1 VEDWVMH
8 RVDVEDA
15 KTSLDQL
22 LAEALRGEEVVLSR
36 NDQPVARL
44 VGLAEVQP
52 RPRFG
57 SARGLVRI
65 ADDFEAPLADF
76 DEYTR

>member
-1 VEDWVMH
+1 MH

-15 KTSLDQL
+15 KSSLDQL
-22 LAEALRGEEVVLSR
+22 LAEAQRGEEVVLTR
-36 NDQPVARL
+36 EDRPIARL
-44 VGLAEVQP
+44 IAVGEQRP

-57 SARGLVRI
+57 SARELVRVG
-65 ADDFEAPLADF
+65 ADFEAPLADF

>member
-1 VEDWVMH
+1 MH

-22 LAEALRGEEVVLSR
+22 LAEALRGEEVVLTKD
-36 NDQPVARL
+36 DQPIARL
-44 VGLAEVQP
+44 VGLAETRR

-57 SARGLVRI
+57 SATGLIRI
-65 ADDFEAPLADF
+65 ADDFEAPLPDF

>member
-1 VEDWVMH
+1 MH

-15 KTSLDQL
+15 KSSLDQL
-22 LAEALRGEEVVLSR
+22 LAEAQRGEEVVLTR
-36 NDQPVARL
+36 QDRPIARL
-44 VGLAEVQP
+44 VAVTEPRP

-65 ADDFEAPLADF
+65 AADFEAPLADF
-76 DEYTR
+76 DEYRR